1 MPAEPGRCQAAVAAG
16 HPPDPVLKAG
26 LNNMPIDGADRF
38 STTGDS
44 MTMRSVSMISAPL
57 LSMLIVPA
65 AYLLLRRRDRRK
77 TPQWP

>member
-1 MPAEPGRCQAAVAAG
+1 MAAG
-16 HPPDPVLKAG
+16 QRHDPVLKAG

-38 STTGDS
+38 STTGNS
-44 MTMRSVSMISAPL
+44 TTMRSVSTISAPL

-65 AYLLLRRRDRRK
+65 AYLLTRRRARRK